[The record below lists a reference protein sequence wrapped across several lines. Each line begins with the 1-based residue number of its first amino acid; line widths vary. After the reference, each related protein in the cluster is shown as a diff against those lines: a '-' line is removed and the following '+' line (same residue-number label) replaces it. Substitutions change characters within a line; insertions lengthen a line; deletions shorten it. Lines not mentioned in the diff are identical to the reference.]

1 MRRIS
6 ASIAVAV
13 LPNKQHLSTSA
24 SSSHPSSST
33 SASDV
38 NQNTSPSN
46 SHPDESYA
54 KVSLSTTSL
63 VGIFAICVSLPFLIG
78 YYCPLKVLHG
88 LGAMSNVRHHQ
99 GTILSGSGSGV
110 VLPPEPKKEQLP
122 IPTVEEGKYVPL
134 TLYTSKM
141 FPSAGSATSNTVQI
155 DRSSSAFQFQ
165 AKMISDSNLSSN
177 HVSNQQELGDLSL
190 DSEEEDTNGYS
201 HNSDSDGLH
210 LPAGQ
215 HLLVDIK
222 HVDSTFLNS
231 EQRLA
236 TAMIELITASKLTL
250 LSYHCHSLVPI
261 GVSCAG
267 VLLESHVA
275 FHTWPAEGV
284 IAMDLFTCG
293 GGKLIPILPLIKEL
307 FGVRAE
313 GEDSEE
319 PAMLWS
325 HKLRGFRK
333 GFVPDYD
340 SSRNPLDSDMG
351 RYITGRLDH
360 DIKTSIVSAST
371 DFQTVDVYELMD
383 PTTRNAND
391 FHKSLQDDGS
401 YESFHPE
408 YFGPNRVLL
417 LDGVIQSTL
426 YGDAPYHESIV
437 HPAMITHPNPK
448 RVAIIGGGEG
458 ATLREVLKHSTVEQ
472 VVMIEI
478 DEDVVSLSKEYLPE
492 WQDCS
497 SIAHH
502 KGRAAW
508 CFNDTRADAR
518 FEDAMAYFI
527 DNFAPN
533 KDDNDDDESPYEV
546 VVMDCLDPNDS
557 VEFAELLYT
566 SDSYIQSLHDALTD
580 DGILVVQVGESPEVN
595 SPPDETGAFAN
606 RSEMMKKLDGI
617 GFKSIHIY
625 EESHAG
631 FLAPWSIIVAFKDV
645 TTRERWYRSS
655 AEIELDL
662 SRRILP
668 TKEGKTSLRY
678 FDGATMQS
686 YQVPGKHFE
695 TLYCRQGERPRECNN
710 KSHHEINAT
719 ISSSAYNPLLERNV
733 VHKPIQ
739 SVVAPE
745 SARNGKAPLR
755 YTEGVAPGL
764 SLTMDLN
771 SILLSSE
778 SSIQSIQISS
788 SRISKMA
795 DNDEIID
802 KELSK
807 SGFKYVEDV
816 APGLKLEMDLKIIYH
831 TSISEFQEVQVIDSY
846 FGKTLV
852 TDGKTQSSEFDESLY
867 HESLVHP
874 AMLWNAYLHGV
885 SQGTSPKSVFIG
897 GGGELATA
905 REVLKHT
912 SVERVVMVDI
922 DSVVVQ
928 ASKKYL
934 PEWGGDAVLNH
945 VKMEYIVG
953 DIFEYLKETQ
963 EQFDVI
969 IIDVSDPIEAG
980 PATALY
986 TQEFYMQVRKVLKIH
1001 GVFITQA
1008 GSAGFVPHLQA
1019 DSDETA
1025 CFSPIRNT
1033 LATVFDHAIPYTCP
1047 VASFGEDWGFVIAF
1061 NGDKRKARTLVDLPS
1076 EVIDQMIEERIE
1088 AVPGVPE
1095 HRARSVGVKQV
1106 LPGSK
1111 GSRAL
1116 VHYDGLVHRRLFLL
1130 SKPLREMMRTDDRI
1144 MTIANPIYMF

>member
-1 MRRIS
+1 
-6 ASIAVAV
+6 
-13 LPNKQHLSTSA
+13 
-24 SSSHPSSST
+24 
-33 SASDV
+33 
-38 NQNTSPSN
+38 
-46 SHPDESYA
+46 
-54 KVSLSTTSL
+54 
-63 VGIFAICVSLPFLIG
+63 
-78 YYCPLKVLHG
+78 
-88 LGAMSNVRHHQ
+88 
-99 GTILSGSGSGV
+99 
-110 VLPPEPKKEQLP
+110 
-122 IPTVEEGKYVPL
+122 
-134 TLYTSKM
+134 
-141 FPSAGSATSNTVQI
+141 
-155 DRSSSAFQFQ
+155 
-165 AKMISDSNLSSN
+165 
-177 HVSNQQELGDLSL
+177 
-190 DSEEEDTNGYS
+190 
-201 HNSDSDGLH
+201 
-210 LPAGQ
+210 
-215 HLLVDIK
+215 
-222 HVDSTFLNS
+222 
-231 EQRLA
+231 
-236 TAMIELITASKLTL
+236 
-250 LSYHCHSLVPI
+250 
-261 GVSCAG
+261 
-267 VLLESHVA
+267 
-275 FHTWPAEGV
+275 
-284 IAMDLFTCG
+284 MDLFTCG
-293 GGKLIPILPLIKEL
+293 GGKLIPILPLIKKL
-307 FGVRAE
+307 FGVKAE

-319 PAMLWS
+319 PSMLWS
-325 HKLRGFRK
+325 HKLRGFRD
-333 GFVPDYD
+333 GFVPGYD
-340 SSRNPLDSDMG
+340 SSRNPLDSDLG

-360 DIKTSIVSAST
+360 DIKMPVLSART

-391 FHKSLQDDGS
+391 FHKSLEDDDS
-401 YESFHPE
+401 YESLHPE
-408 YFGPNRVLL
+408 NFGPNRVLL

-472 VVMIEI
+472 AVMIEI
-478 DEDVVSLSKEYLPE
+478 DEGVVSLSKDYLPE

-502 KGRAAW
+502 EGRAAW

-518 FEDAMAYFI
+518 FEDAMGYFI

-533 KDDNDDDESPYEV
+533 RDDNDDDESPYEV
-546 VVMDCLDPNDS
+546 IVMDCLDPNDS

-566 SDSYIQSLHDALTD
+566 SDTYIQSLHDALTD
-580 DGILVVQVGESPEVN
+580 DGILVVQVGQSPTVKW
-595 SPPDETGAFAN
+595 PADEMGAFAK
-606 RSEMMKKLDGI
+606 RSEMMKKLDEI
-617 GFKSIHIY
+617 GFESIHIY

-678 FDGATMQS
+678 FDGATMRS
-686 YQVPGKHFE
+686 YQVPGKNFE
-695 TLYCRQGERPRECNN
+695 TVYCRQGEQPQECND
-710 KSHHEINAT
+710 KSHHEMNAIIT
-719 ISSSAYNPLLERNV
+719 SSAYNPLLERHAT
-733 VHKPIQ
+733 HKPIQ
-739 SVVAPE
+739 SVVALK
-745 SARNGKAPLR
+745 SARNGKAPLQ

-771 SILLSSE
+771 SIL
-778 SSIQSIQISS
+778 
-788 SRISKMA
+788 
-795 DNDEIID
+795 
-802 KELSK
+802 
-807 SGFKYVEDV
+807 F
-816 APGLKLEMDLKIIYH
+816 
-831 TSISEFQEVQVIDSY
+831 TSISEFQEVQIIDTY

-852 TDGKTQSSEFDESLY
+852 TDGKTQSSEHDESVY

-874 AMLWNAYLHGV
+874 AMFWSAYLNG
-885 SQGTSPKSVFIG
+885 SRGSSPKSVFIG

-922 DSVVVQ
+922 DGVVVQ
-928 ASKKYL
+928 SSKKYL

-945 VKMEYIVG
+945 AKMEYIVG
-953 DIFEYLKETQ
+953 DIFQYFKETQ

-986 TQEFYMQVRKVLKIH
+986 TKEFYMQVQKLLKIH

-1008 GSAGFVPHLQA
+1008 GSADFVPHLHSSLAEA
-1019 DSDETA
+1019 DSDETT

-1033 LATVFDHAIPYTCP
+1033 LAAVFDHAIPYSCP

-1061 NGDKRKARTLVDLPS
+1061 NGDKSLARTLVDLPS
-1076 EVIDQMIEERIE
+1076 EEIDQMIDERIE

-1111 GSRAL
+1111 GGFAL
-1116 VHYDGLVHRRLFLL
+1116 VHYDGVLHRRLFAL
-1130 SKPLREMMRTDDRI
+1130 SKPLREMMRMDDRI
-1144 MTIANPIYMF
+1144 MTLDNPIYMY